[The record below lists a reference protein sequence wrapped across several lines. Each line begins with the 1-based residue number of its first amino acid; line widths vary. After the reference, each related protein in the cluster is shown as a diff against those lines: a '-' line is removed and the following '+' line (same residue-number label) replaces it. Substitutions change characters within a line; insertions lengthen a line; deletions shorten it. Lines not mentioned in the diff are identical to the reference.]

1 MKAED
6 RCLRISLLFTRI
18 TIFAV
23 MLVWTVDKFMRPD
36 HAASVYEN
44 FYFIGG
50 LGSIVMYVI
59 GAIEL
64 IVIIGF
70 LLGFMKRFT
79 YGIVLV
85 MHAISTLSSFKQYFA
100 PFDGANILFYAAWP
114 MLAACVLLYILRDE
128 DRMLALGNG
137 PGSKPEK
144 MEI

>member
-1 MKAED
+1 
-6 RCLRISLLFTRI
+6 LRISLLFTRI